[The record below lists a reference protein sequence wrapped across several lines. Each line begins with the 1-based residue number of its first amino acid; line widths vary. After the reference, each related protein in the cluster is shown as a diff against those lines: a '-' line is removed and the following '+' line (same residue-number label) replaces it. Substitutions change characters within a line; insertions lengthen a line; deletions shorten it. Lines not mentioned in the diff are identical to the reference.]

1 MFAGGIVVFLILL
14 YAFVLPYLGLMG
26 LVYVGMFVSGKRTN
40 AASPVHPSVDAPAH
54 PPAHPSVS
62 VIIPAHNEE
71 KRLGETLESLSH
83 QRYGGALEFVI
94 VNDRS
99 TDATPAIIQSFVGRD
114 PRFRRVDVLVPSKRL
129 APKVNAV
136 DTGVRASTGEIILTS
151 DADCQYPEGWV
162 AGMVAHFAPDV
173 AMVVGYVES
182 TRAGARGGPL
192 YTFETIDWLSLMLT
206 SRSLTRFGWAFAS
219 SANNQGYRRTAF
231 NKIGGFGASG
241 RAPSGDEDLLT
252 QRMGRLQEGRIVFAD
267 SPEVRVLT
275 RPMPTLGALLNQRR
289 RWVSRYHHTLH
300 YHPLFW
306 TSIAILG
313 AQSVLLSLAVPLAL
327 FMPSL
332 APFVFGLWAAKLAIE
347 VSGMHIG
354 AANLGRRDLWGL
366 PILTWALLH
375 PFFIAAAAL
384 SSVRSG
390 EWRAG
395 AQRYRRR
402 FFKRQ
407 WREWRREWR
416 RRVRTSLDSH

>member
-1 MFAGGIVVFLILL
+1 M
-14 YAFVLPYLGLMG
+14 LPYIGLMG
-26 LVYVGMFVSGKRTN
+26 LVYVGMFVSRKSAER
-40 AASPVHPSVDAPAH
+40 AALPYADSPNNPSVS
-54 PPAHPSVS
+54 PSVS
-62 VIIPAHNEE
+62 VVIPAHNEE
-71 KRLGETLESLSH
+71 KRLGETLESLSK
-83 QRYGGALEFVI
+83 QVYAGKLEFVI

-99 TDATPAIIQSFVGRD
+99 TDATPLIIQRFVERD
-114 PRFRRVDVLVPSKRL
+114 PRFRRVDVNVPSRRL

-136 DTGVRASTGEIILTS
+136 DTGIRASKGEIILTS
-151 DADCQYPEGWV
+151 DADCQYPALWV
-162 AGMVAHFAPDV
+162 AGMASYFAPDV
-173 AMVVGYVES
+173 AMVVGFVES
-182 TRAGARGGPL
+182 TRAGGGARPL
-192 YTFETIDWLSLMLT
+192 HTFENIDWLSLMLT

-219 SANNQGYRRTAF
+219 SANNQGYRRAAF
-231 NKIGGFGASG
+231 DAIGGFGASG

-252 QRMGRLQEGRIVFAD
+252 QRMGRLQGGRIVFAD
-267 SPEVRVLT
+267 ALETRVLT

-313 AQSVLLSLAVPLAL
+313 AQSVLLSFAVLLAL
-327 FMPSL
+327 FVPPL
-332 APFVFGLWAAKLAIE
+332 APFVFGLWAVKLAVEI
-347 VSGMHIG
+347 SGMHIG
-354 AANLGRRDLWGL
+354 AADLGRRDLWGL
-366 PILTWALLH
+366 PIIGWALLH

-407 WREWRREWR
+407 WREWRRK
-416 RRVRTSLDSH
+416 VRTSLGSH

>member
-1 MFAGGIVVFLILL
+1 MIFLILL

-26 LVYVGMFVSGKRTN
+26 LVYVGMFVSGKRANGMSPAGLSVN
-40 AASPVHPSVDAPAH
+40 ASDDVPAH
-54 PPAHPSVS
+54 PPVS

-71 KRLGETLESLSH
+71 KRLRETLESLSQ
-83 QRYGGALEFVI
+83 QRYEGALEFVI

-99 TDATPAIIQSFVGRD
+99 TDATPTIIQSFVDRD

-136 DTGVRASTGEIILTS
+136 DTGVRASKGEIILTS
-151 DADCQYPEGWV
+151 DADCQYPKEWV

-192 YTFETIDWLSLMLT
+192 HTFETIDWLSLMLT

-231 NKIGGFGASG
+231 DKIGGFGASG

-267 SPEVRVLT
+267 TPEVRVLT
-275 RPMPTLGALLNQRR
+275 RPMPTLGTLLNQRR

-306 TSIAILG
+306 ASIAILG

-327 FMPSL
+327 LIPSL

-347 VSGMHIG
+347 VSGIHIG
-354 AANLGRRDLWGL
+354 AAALGRRDLWGL
-366 PILTWALLH
+366 PIVTWALLH
-375 PFFIAAAAL
+375 PLFIAAAVVASL
-384 SSVRSG
+384 VRSG

-416 RRVRTSLDSH
+416 RRVRTSLGSH